1 MSYEDDIR
9 AELSNSW
16 IMRSRRKWLEK
27 ELARVTAQAPARIEV
42 DRPQVAEAPQQAT
55 AEQAP
60 SGGSIA
66 IEGSP
71 EFVRATEA
79 ALRKLQGTPSWV
91 LATKLRA
98 IKQVSSEHINDER
111 IGGYIQDGIFHVG
124 DKIWRRCATAYAS
137 AIAHEGAHAVDSRNV
152 DQTDRECFAFQAQ
165 LKALKEMGASRALI
179 DECAAHA
186 ANPTHHIGWVPP
198 RKVA

>member
-27 ELARVTAQAPARIEV
+27 ELARVTAQAPVRIEV
-42 DRPQVAEAPQQAT
+42 DRPQVAEAPQQAA

-91 LATKLRA
+91 LATKLQA
-98 IKQVSSEHINDER
+98 IKQVDPRTLSGQV
-111 IGGYIQDGIFHVG
+111 GGYLQDGIFHVG
-124 DKIWRRCATAYAS
+124 DVWRADTKQYAS
-137 AIAHEGAHAVDSRNV
+137 GIAHEGAHAANPHASGTEGERI
-152 DQTDRECFAFQAQ
+152 AFRAQ
-165 LKALKEMGASRALI
+165 VKALKELGASSFLI
-179 DECAAHA
+179 NHYEEQAR
-186 ANPTHHIGWVPP
+186 NPTHHLGWTGP